1 MNNKVTFEDVVNGKC
16 KKLIIDCIYENKQP
30 NKDMSCRVLPKLM
43 KVQNTGGFRP
53 IGEYKNNFAVKYVV
67 LYSTGEDIYWQDDLD
82 EELGLFIYYGDNQRA
97 GRDILDTKLGGNLI
111 LQKSFELACSNNIE
125 DRKRFLHFSYFKKM
139 KMQMLNFLGY

>member
-1 MNNKVTFEDVVNGKC
+1 MNNKVAYEDVVNGKC
-16 KKLIIDCIYENKQP
+16 RKLIIDCIYENKQP

-53 IGEYKNNFAVKYVV
+53 IGEYKKNFAVKYVV

-82 EELGLFIYYGDNQRA
+82 EELGLFIYYGDNQKA

-111 LQKSFELACSNNIE
+111 LQKSFELACSDNEN
-125 DRKRFLHFSYFKKM
+125 DRKKSHLFSCFRKM
-139 KMQMLNFLGY
+139 KMLMLNFRVY